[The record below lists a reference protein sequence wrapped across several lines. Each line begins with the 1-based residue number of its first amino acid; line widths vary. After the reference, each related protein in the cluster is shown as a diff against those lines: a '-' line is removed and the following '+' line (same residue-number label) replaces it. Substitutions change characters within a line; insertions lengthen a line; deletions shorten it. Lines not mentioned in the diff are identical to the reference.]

1 MKQTAVEWLVE
12 QFNLQAYIPHI
23 EQAKEMEKQQ
33 IIDADLNAYINGS
46 RAQAKLMY
54 SEEEVIELLKTF
66 DKNFN
71 SGIVERNKGINE
83 WFEQYKNK

>member
-33 IIDADLNAYINGS
+33 IIDANRDGVDMVIDNAPFITG
-46 RAQAKLMY
+46 
-54 SEEEVIELLKTF
+54 
-66 DKNFN
+66 
-71 SGIVERNKGINE
+71 
-83 WFEQYKNK
+83 EQYYNETFKNK